1 MAYPK
6 NMSAVRRTALFSI
19 FAASALV
26 ALKLAAGLASGSL
39 GLLAEA
45 AHSATDLVAALLTF
59 FAVRVGERPADN
71 THPFGHNKAE
81 HLAALAEGTVLLI
94 ASVVIIY
101 EAVMRITGSTHPAPT
116 TAWWTFAV
124 LGVVII
130 VDLTRTTA
138 SYRTGE
144 KHHSAALKANA
155 LHFAGDLGGS
165 FAVLIG
171 LILVKQ
177 GSASADSY
185 AALVVA
191 VVVILAATR
200 LMRENIEVLMDSA
213 PAGAEEIAREAIAT
227 LGSGVTLRR
236 LRMRSAG
243 GRTFADVVVAVEPDA
258 GLAAGHAMADAV
270 EEVVT
275 AALGDGDV
283 VVHVEPNEEGAS
295 ARARASAAALTVPEI
310 REVHNV
316 ELVRVDGST
325 ELSLHMKLPRSLS
338 LERAH
343 DAADRAE
350 KAIRVAV
357 PEVSAVHSHIEPL
370 ADEFDGE
377 SVATS
382 DAPNALAALHTA
394 ALEVAG
400 ADPRDVKL
408 RRTGRGL
415 VAMITIAIKADLP
428 LAEAHSLA
436 SQLEA
441 RAQELDPSLD
451 EVVVHTEPA

>member
-1 MAYPK
+1 
-6 NMSAVRRTALFSI
+6 MSAVRRTALFSI

-59 FAVRVGERPADN
+59 FAVRVGERPADD

-213 PAGAEEIAREAIAT
+213 PAGAE
-227 LGSGVTLRR
+227 
-236 LRMRSAG
+236 
-243 GRTFADVVVAVEPDA
+243 D
-258 GLAAGHAMADAV
+258 
-270 EEVVT
+270 
-275 AALGDGDV
+275 
-283 VVHVEPNEEGAS
+283 
-295 ARARASAAALTVPEI
+295 
-310 REVHNV
+310 
-316 ELVRVDGST
+316 
-325 ELSLHMKLPRSLS
+325 
-338 LERAH
+338 
-343 DAADRAE
+343 
-350 KAIRVAV
+350 
-357 PEVSAVHSHIEPL
+357 
-370 ADEFDGE
+370 
-377 SVATS
+377 
-382 DAPNALAALHTA
+382 
-394 ALEVAG
+394 
-400 ADPRDVKL
+400 
-408 RRTGRGL
+408 
-415 VAMITIAIKADLP
+415 
-428 LAEAHSLA
+428 
-436 SQLEA
+436 
-441 RAQELDPSLD
+441 
-451 EVVVHTEPA
+451 